1 MRILGLVRVGID
13 GVGLVGVELF
23 GVGLVGVELFG
34 LMLVDDWLREPDVS
48 GIQV

>member
-1 MRILGLVRVGID
+1 MGLFE
-13 GVGLVGVELF
+13 VELF

-34 LMLVDDWLREPDVS
+34 LMLVDDWLREPYVS